1 MSVLALTSLVS
12 GNFAPKMDRDK
23 IPKIVTIDFPRIPKN
38 LQIRNGLSI
47 QKLKIDQ
54 LEIGSKFK
62 NSPVDS

>member
-1 MSVLALTSLVS
+1 
-12 GNFAPKMDRDK
+12 MDRDK